1 MKKYTWTIM
10 VVFFATACIKKDLT
24 IENSSSKKPNIPTG
38 YSIDID
44 SDNNSD
50 FLVEYKE
57 LMTTDIPSSGGS
69 IIGAIRPIN
78 DNQILYHNP
87 NGHLFLEINDTI
99 RQANGIMTTWSS
111 FSADLTAINRRG
123 NIWENNWRILSS
135 LKSGYYLAFRNIKTN
150 NKIGWLQLHVDTLSG
165 EIKVIDK
172 MFSTSD
178 ELIIKK

>member
-44 SDNNSD
+44 SDNKSD

-78 DNQILYHNP
+78 DNQILYNNP
-87 NGHLFLEINDTI
+87 NGYLFLEINDTI
-99 RQANGIMTTWSS
+99 RQENGIMTTWSS
-111 FSADLTAINRRG
+111 FSADLTAIDRQG
-123 NIWENNWRILSS
+123 NIWGNNWKILSS
-135 LKSGYYLAFRNIKTN
+135 LKSGYFLAYRNIKNN
-150 NKIGWLQLHVDTLSG
+150 NKIGWLQFQVDTLTG
-165 EIKVIDK
+165 EIKVLDK
-172 MFSTSD
+172 MLSKSD